1 VIFRRLSVRLGLNL
15 FFLLAMGMGLV
26 NLVMALALQRT
37 LVLRETG
44 RAERMALALARRD
57 SAGDLSREVRLLAAM
72 EPDLGVAVFRPGRSA
87 DMGAVPADPVG
98 RDLESLARAAKRNK
112 SPTRRTAG
120 QTWGIFWKRPAY
132 AMAAHPLPDDGAVAV
147 SLNLQP
153 LYAHLRQAEAV
164 ALGYLAANLA
174 LLTLLGVYR
183 LHRLAV
189 HPLHRLLRR
198 AETFREDEE
207 VFFLGEVGDEGEF
220 TQLSRSLNR
229 MLYRI
234 SEGKQVLR
242 STVRSLETANQK
254 LRQARQD
261 VINAE
266 KLASV
271 GRLSAG
277 IAHEIGNPVAIVI
290 GYLELL
296 QQPGPDEEQRMEF
309 IRRIEGEIHRIN
321 QIIRRLLDL
330 ARPVPERLEPMNLH
344 SLIRDTAAM
353 VGCQP
358 LMADIQVDLAL
369 KASDDRVLADA
380 GQLRQVFLNLIL
392 NAADALEGIPDGR
405 IELRTRNRT
414 AARPEIEIA
423 VTDNGSG
430 IPESQ
435 LPNIF
440 DPFFT
445 TKEPG
450 KGTGLGLSVTFMIVQ
465 AAGGTID
472 AFGGE
477 GGGAR
482 MVIRLPLHPGKS

>member
-1 VIFRRLSVRLGLNL
+1 MIFRRLSVRLGLNL
-15 FFLLAMGMGLV
+15 VFLLALGMGLV
-26 NLVMALALQRT
+26 NLVMALALQRG

-44 RAERMALALARRD
+44 RAERMAEVLARRD
-57 SAGDLSREVRLLAAM
+57 SGGDLSQEVRLLGAM
-72 EPDLGVAVFRPGRSA
+72 EPAAAVTVFRPDRSA
-87 DMGAVPADPVG
+87 AMGAAPDGV
-98 RDLESLARAAKRNK
+98 LAVALRSAAAEAERRGAA
-112 SPTRRTAG
+112 TRRTAG
-120 QTWGIFWKRPAY
+120 NAWGVFWKRPAF
-132 AMAAHPLPDDGAVAV
+132 ALAACPLTAGGSIAV
-147 SLNLQP
+147 SLDLRP
-153 LYAHLRQAEAV
+153 LYANLRQAEGV
-164 ALGYLAANLA
+164 ALGYLIINLF
-174 LLTLLGVYR
+174 LLALLGVYR
-183 LHRLAV
+183 LHRLTV
-189 HPLHRLLRR
+189 HPLHRLLQR

-207 VFFLGEVGDEGEF
+207 VFFQGEGDEGEF

-234 SEGKQVLR
+234 SEGKKALR
-242 STVRSLETANQK
+242 STVRSLETANRE

-296 QQPGPDEEQRMEF
+296 RQPGLDEDQRMEF
-309 IRRIEGEIHRIN
+309 VRRTEAEVHRIN
-321 QIIRRLLDL
+321 QIIRQLLDL
-330 ARPVPERLEPMNLH
+330 ARPAPERAEAVSLH
-344 SLIRDTAAM
+344 ALIRDTAA
-353 VGCQP
+353 VVSCQP
-358 LMADIQVDLAL
+358 LMADIQIEMDLAAERDL
-369 KASDDRVLADA
+369 VMADP
-380 GQLRQVFLNLIL
+380 GQIRQVFLNLML
-392 NAADALEGIPDGR
+392 NAADALGDVPEGR
-405 IELRTRNRT
+405 IELKSRNRFG
-414 AARPEIEIA
+414 ARSEIEIRVA
-423 VTDNGSG
+423 DNGAG

-472 AFGGE
+472 AFSLEGE
-477 GGGAR
+477 GAR
-482 MVIRLPLHPGKS
+482 IVIRLPLHTGDN

>member
-1 VIFRRLSVRLGLNL
+1 MIFRRLSVRLGLNL
-15 FFLLAMGMGLV
+15 VFLLALGMGLV
-26 NLVMALALQRT
+26 NLVMALALQRA
-37 LVLRETG
+37 LVRRETG

-57 SAGDLSREVRLLAAM
+57 AGGDLSREVRLLAAM
-72 EPDLGVAVFRPGRSA
+72 EPDLGVTVFRPDRSA
-87 DMGAVPADPVG
+87 SMGTPPGDFVA
-98 RDLESLARAAKRNK
+98 RELESVARAAGETQT
-112 SPTRRTAG
+112 PTLRTVG

-132 AMAAHPLPDDGAVAV
+132 ALAACPLSAGGAVAV
-147 SLNLQP
+147 SLNLHS
-153 LYAHLRQAEAV
+153 LYAHLRQAETMAM
-164 ALGYLAANLA
+164 GYLVINLA
-174 LLTLLGVYR
+174 LLTLFGVYR

-207 VFFLGEVGDEGEF
+207 SFFLGEAGDEGEF

-234 SEGKQVLR
+234 SEGKQALR
-242 STVRSLETANQK
+242 STVRSLETANRE

-277 IAHEIGNPVAIVI
+277 IAHEIGNPIAIVI

-296 QQPGPDEEQRMEF
+296 QQPGLDEDQRLEF
-309 IRRIEGEIHRIN
+309 VRRTEAEIHRIN
-321 QIIRRLLDL
+321 QIIRQLLDL
-330 ARPVPERLEPMNLH
+330 ARPAPERLEPVNLH
-344 SLIRDTAAM
+344 AVIRDTAAM

-358 LMADIQVDLAL
+358 LMTGIQVEMAL
-369 KASDDRVLADA
+369 KAADDRVLADP
-380 GQLRQVFLNLIL
+380 GQLRQVFLNLML
-392 NAADALEGIPDGR
+392 NAADALEAVPDGQ
-405 IELRTRNRT
+405 IGLRTRNRN
-414 AARPEIEIA
+414 AGRPEIEIA

-472 AFGGE
+472 AFSGE